1 MKKTTMLLFILLILL
16 SCEKVIL
23 PKSDYFDS
31 ARAEI
36 LITDEFSVRAIC
48 IDNNKIWY
56 AANNGKYGY
65 YDLVTKEKYQKV
77 LTYENFNPEFRSIS
91 SNGSSIF
98 LLSAGS
104 PALLYKIAKNGS
116 EVKVVYKENHK
127 KAFYDSMQFWNE
139 SEGIAM
145 GDPTDNCLSVI
156 VTRDSGETWQK
167 ISCKK
172 LPKTVEGEA
181 AFAASNSSLIIN
193 GNYTWMVSGGKNARV
208 FFSSD
213 KGNSWE
219 VYNSPI
225 IKGQEMTGIFSAHFY
240 DENIGFLTGGNYEK
254 PEQKSGNK
262 ALTING
268 GKTWTLVSE
277 NSGFGYSSC
286 VQFVPNSGGKQLV
299 TLGFSGL
306 NYSSDNGTTW
316 KQLLKDKDLHTIRFL
331 DNSTAIA
338 AGNNKIVKIFFKK

>member
-1 MKKTTMLLFILLILL
+1 MKKTIIVSLILSQFI
-16 SCEKVIL
+16 SCKKVEIS
-23 PKSDYFDS
+23 KSNYFDS
-31 ARAEI
+31 ATIET
-36 LITDEFSVRAIC
+36 LIEDDFSVRAID

-56 AANNGKYGY
+56 ASDNGKYGF
-65 YDLVTKEKYQKV
+65 YDLVSKEKYQNILVNDTLK
-77 LTYENFNPEFRSIS
+77 PEFRSIS
-91 SNGSSIF
+91 RNGKSIF
-98 LLSAGS
+98 LLSVGS
-104 PALLYKIAKNGS
+104 PALLYKIAKDGS
-116 EVKVVYKENHK
+116 ETQLVYKESNK

-139 SEGIAM
+139 KEGIAM
-145 GDPTDNCLSVI
+145 GDPTDDCLSVI

-167 ISCKK
+167 ISCEK
-172 LPKTVEGEA
+172 LPKTIDGEA
-181 AFAASNSSLIIN
+181 AFAASNTSLIIK

-208 FFSSD
+208 FFSAD

-219 VYNSPI
+219 VYKSPI
-225 IKGQEMTGIFSAHFY
+225 VQGQEMTGIFSADFY

-299 TLGFSGL
+299 ALGYSGL

-316 KQLLKDKDLHTIRFL
+316 KQLLNDKDLHTIRFI
-331 DNSTAIA
+331 DNNTAIA
-338 AGNNKIVKIFFKK
+338 AGKNKIVKVLFKK

>member
-1 MKKTTMLLFILLILL
+1 MKKKITAFLLFLALL
-16 SCEKVIL
+16 SCKNVEKPQKEYFNIAIQESL
-23 PKSDYFDS
+23 ISDD
-31 ARAEI
+31 
-36 LITDEFSVRAIC
+36 FSVRAIH
-48 IDNNKIWY
+48 IDNNKVWY
-56 AANNGKYGY
+56 AADNGKYGY
-65 YDLVTKEKYQKV
+65 YDLGTKVSYQKV
-77 LTYENFNPEFRSIS
+77 LTYDNFKPEFRSIS
-91 SNGSSIF
+91 SNGRYIF
-98 LLSAGS
+98 LLSVGS
-104 PALLYKIAKNGS
+104 PALLYKIEKNGS
-116 EVKVVYKENHK
+116 KVEIVYKETHK

-139 SEGIAM
+139 KEGIAM
-145 GDPTDNCLSVI
+145 GDPTDDCLSVI

-167 ISCKK
+167 IPCKN

-181 AFAASNSSLIIN
+181 AFAASNTSLIVN
-193 GNYTWMVSGGKNARV
+193 GNFTWMVSGGKNARV

-213 KGNSWE
+213 KGNSWN
-219 VYNSPI
+219 VYKSPI
-225 IKGQEMTGIFSAHFY
+225 VQGQEMTGIFSAHFY

-254 PEQKSGNK
+254 PEQKAGNK

-277 NSGFGYSSC
+277 NKGFGYSSC

-299 TLGFSGL
+299 TLGYSGL

-338 AGNNKIVKIFFKK
+338 AGKNKIVKVIFKK